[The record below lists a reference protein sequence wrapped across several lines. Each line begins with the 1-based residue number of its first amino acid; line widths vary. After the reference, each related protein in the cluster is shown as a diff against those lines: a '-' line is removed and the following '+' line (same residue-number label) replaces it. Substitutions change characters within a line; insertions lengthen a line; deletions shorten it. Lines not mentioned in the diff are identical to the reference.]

1 MATEP
6 IAVDATH
13 AGRNLNDRPAHLFLR
28 LSYRGDRVRLGR
40 CFHLPSLSFG
50 LGSVS
55 LFGGQSTFI
64 PRTTYRYPWIHLKN
78 LPRKTIT
85 LTRRTLLVVVAIAAV
100 AVLVSAAMLANYIV
114 PTNSFRVT
122 GSPGLTAYD
131 TSGAAVTSISW
142 GDIQQGAAPQTFQ
155 LSLRNTGGNFA
166 LYIIDTSTRNTA
178 TNVFDTVSSLNPSGL
193 PSGVHLSWNYASLTG
208 GGGQPFTC
216 TFNGQTYSPCMS
228 IGQGSG
234 TAVITLSL
242 SADSSA
248 TPTATSQNFVLEFDS
263 FQTPT
268 G

>member
-1 MATEP
+1 M
-6 IAVDATH
+6 
-13 AGRNLNDRPAHLFLR
+13 
-28 LSYRGDRVRLGR
+28 
-40 CFHLPSLSFG
+40 
-50 LGSVS
+50 
-55 LFGGQSTFI
+55 Q
-64 PRTTYRYPWIHLKN
+64 TTIKW
-78 LPRKTIT
+78 
-85 LTRRTLLVVVAIAAV
+85 TRRLTIAIVAISAV

-155 LSLRNTGGNFA
+155 LTLRNTGGNFV

-178 TNVFDTVSSLNPSGL
+178 TGVFDTVSSLNPSGL
-193 PSGVHLSWNYASLTG
+193 PSGVHLSWNYASLTT

-216 TFNGQTYSPCMS
+216 TFNGNTYSPCMT

-242 SADSSA
+242 SADASA
-248 TPTATSQNFVLEFDS
+248 TPTATAQNFSLEFDAFNS
-263 FQTPT
+263 PT
-268 G
+268 S